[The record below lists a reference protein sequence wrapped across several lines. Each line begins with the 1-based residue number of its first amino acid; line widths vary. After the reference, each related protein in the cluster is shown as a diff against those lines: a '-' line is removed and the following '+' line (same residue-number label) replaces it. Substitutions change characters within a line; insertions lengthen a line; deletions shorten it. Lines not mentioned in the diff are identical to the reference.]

1 MGTPN
6 FYCRFFF
13 CMCWI
18 CSRFELVQMCPH
30 LCLDGPLFTGR
41 GRSCYVNN
49 TDEKQGFKVLG
60 VPMGG
65 KKFVKKALEE
75 TARKVA
81 QFCEEVIKMEHP
93 QMDELIDSVNKLVMD
108 SSVVMLRT
116 PCSPVCTNSNHR
128 ALKIGWLRSH
138 IILLQLLR

>member
-6 FYCRFFF
+6 FYCR
-13 CMCWI
+13 
-18 CSRFELVQMCPH
+18 
-30 LCLDGPLFTGR
+30 LCAGFVVDLNLCKCVLISASTDLCFPGL
-41 GRSCYVNN
+41 GRSCYVNI